1 MCEDSF
7 AQLEDSLT
15 RVLRRF
21 EALQAES
28 ATLRRDNLK
37 LKESLEE
44 LERENRDRREEADR
58 LREDF
63 RRIRERV
70 ERVARN
76 LACLEISS
84 PDSSGRTNR
93 ESQT

>member
-21 EALQAES
+21 EALQSES
-28 ATLRRDNLK
+28 ANLRRDNLK

-63 RRIRERV
+63 SRIRERV
-70 ERVARN
+70 ERVAKN
-76 LACLEISS
+76 LACLETST
-84 PDSSGRTNR
+84 PDSTASR